1 MRNYTTPRLDIGFC
15 LISLHYS
22 WEPMDVD
29 IHTTVSENKKR
40 EMEKVETQYAR
51 NRVNT

>member
-1 MRNYTTPRLDIGFC
+1 MQS
-15 LISLHYS
+15 SLYQRGRAYS

-29 IHTTVSENKKR
+29 IQTTASENIKR